1 MSIVGQGP
9 NTSGLVNRVK
19 NILFTPN
26 TEWDVIETE
35 PATVQGLYT
44 GYICILAAIGPL
56 ANLIGSLA
64 FGSRVLY
71 VVYHPNPIAAVV
83 QAIVQYI
90 LALVGAYLMAVI
102 IDALAPSFGGEKNR
116 LQALKVVAYSFTA
129 AWLFAVFALVPPA
142 SPLAIIGAYSLYLMY
157 LGLPKL
163 MKAPQDKA
171 IAYTAVSVVVCAV
184 VYVVIGAVSGA
195 VLAVGGGLGMGM
207 ASLSHPAASTS
218 GTISVNGTSVD
229 LGKLEAASRQMAAAA
244 NQAQAGASS
253 AAAVQAVPSDTL
265 KGMLPPAL
273 PAGYARSEVSSSSG
287 GVGGL
292 QGSNA
297 EGVYTKGESRITL
310 TVTDIAAAG
319 AFAALGSAFGVQ
331 SDRETANGYEKV
343 HMVDGH
349 MVTEEWDNSAKSG
362 KYGVMVA
369 NRFIV
374 QAEGAGAQMDDLKA
388 AVAAVGPDKLAG
400 LAKG

>member
-9 NTSGLVNRVK
+9 STSGLVNRVK
-19 NILFTPN
+19 NILMTPN
-26 TEWDVIETE
+26 TEWDVIAAE
-35 PATVQGLYT
+35 PATVQGLYV
-44 GYICILAAIGPL
+44 GYICILAAIGPV
-56 ANLIGSLA
+56 AQLIGSQLFA
-64 FGSRVLY
+64 SLGFFGIFHL
-71 VVYHPNPIAAVV
+71 NPIWSLC
-83 QAIVQYI
+83 QAIVNYVLSLASVYV
-90 LALVGAYLMAVI
+90 LALV

-116 LQALKVVAYSFTA
+116 LQALKVVAYSWTA
-129 AWLFAVFALVPPA
+129 IWVFSVFALVPPA
-142 SPLAIIGAYSLYLMY
+142 SPLMIIGAYSLYLMY
-157 LGLPKL
+157 VGLPKL
-163 MKAPQDKA
+163 MKAPEDKA
-171 IAYTAVSVVVCAV
+171 LAYTVVSIVASAV
-184 VYVVIGAVSGA
+184 VYAVIIWVSGL
-195 VLAVGGGLGMGM
+195 VLLMGSGIGLGVAG
-207 ASLSHPAASTS
+207 LSHANAPIS
-218 GTISVNGTSVD
+218 GTINVNGTSVD

-265 KGMLPPAL
+265 KGMLPSAL
-273 PAGYARSEVSSSSG
+273 PAGYACSEVSSSSG

-374 QAEGAGAQMDDLKA
+374 QAEGAGAEMGDLKA
-388 AVAAVGPDKLAG
+388 AVAAIGPDKLAG